1 MRYVICMFAIG
12 SCGRVCPV
20 LVEAVQSLRMG
31 NEMQCNGEE
40 SGESWVIMWDF
51 PVLRSRAELDYDRG

>member
-1 MRYVICMFAIG
+1 M
-12 SCGRVCPV
+12 